1 LNGVRSQAAVSI
13 SESQFRDI
21 DRGIAN
27 DVVSRIEESV
37 DWLQEA
43 PQRELS
49 QLGNGIPCSH
59 VETNTA
65 ISVVIPVFN
74 ERNTVAKVI
83 ERVASLQI
91 EKQIILVDDGSTD
104 GTQQILSSYI
114 GRKGFEVILHP
125 HNQGK
130 GAALKSG
137 FQRARGEVVIVQDA
151 DLEYDPHDI
160 LRVVAPILEGR
171 SDVVY
176 GSRYLANSVQDPSVI
191 HRLGNWLLT
200 QFSNWMTCNRLTD
213 METCYKAI
221 RRDILQ
227 SIDIEQRRFGFEPE
241 ITAKL
246 ARRGHRIF
254 EVPISY
260 QSRSWKDGKKIG
272 FKDLINTLWCIVRY
286 RFS

>member
-1 LNGVRSQAAVSI
+1 MNGLRSQVAVPI
-13 SESQFRDI
+13 SKTHLRDVE
-21 DRGIAN
+21 DGIAN

-37 DWLQEA
+37 DWLQQA

-49 QLGNGIPCSH
+49 QLGHGLSCSD
-59 VETNTA
+59 VETTPA

-74 ERNTVAKVI
+74 ECNTVAQVI
-83 ERVASLQI
+83 ERVVSLEI

-104 GTQQILSSYI
+104 GTQRILSTYI
-114 GRKGFEVILHP
+114 GQKGFEVILHP

-137 FQRARGEVVIVQDA
+137 FQRAQGEIVIVQDA
-151 DLEYDPHDI
+151 DLEYDPQDI
-160 LRVVAPILEGR
+160 LNVVAPILEGR
-171 SDVVY
+171 CDVVY
-176 GSRYLANSVQDPSVI
+176 GSRYLANSVQDPSFI

-200 QFSNWMTCNRLTD
+200 QFSNWMTSNRLTD

-246 ARRGHRIF
+246 ARRGHRIL

-260 QSRSWKDGKKIG
+260 RSRSWKDGKKIG
-272 FKDLINTLWCIVRY
+272 IKDLINTLWCIVRY